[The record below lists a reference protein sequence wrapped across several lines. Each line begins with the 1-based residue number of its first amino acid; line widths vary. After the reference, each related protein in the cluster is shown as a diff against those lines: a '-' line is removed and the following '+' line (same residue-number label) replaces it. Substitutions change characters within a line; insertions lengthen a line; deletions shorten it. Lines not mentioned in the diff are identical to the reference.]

1 MAKVLVAERL
11 DDRGLARLVAAGH
24 DVDVRLGLPRADLVS
39 AMSDVDALIVRS
51 ATRVD
56 AELLKS
62 AERLQVVGRAG
73 RGVDNIDVDTATDR
87 GVMVVS
93 APEANTVSNAEHAVA
108 LALAIARHIPESHA
122 QLQSGHWERRPW
134 MGRELYGKTASIL
147 GLGRVGRLVAERL
160 RSFQM
165 RVLAWDA
172 YLPAEAAER
181 LGVTLGEL
189 DWVAAEA
196 DLLVVMLP
204 GSSELE
210 HVVDGRLLSL
220 MKPTALVVNAAR
232 GRLVD
237 EEALADAIRDGR
249 VAGAA
254 IDTFVREP
262 DTDSAPAP
270 VSPLIGLP
278 GVITTPHLGGSTE
291 EAQERV
297 ATVVADQ
304 VVEALAGAVP
314 AFAVNLPAAPTT
326 PLLRPYVPL
335 AESLARLFA
344 ALTRPLPAEVQLTI
358 EGAIAAEDTRILVIG
373 ALRGLLRSATGEAV
387 SYVNARQLAE
397 RLGVTIREATTP
409 SETDY
414 TSTISLA
421 GAGHTVS
428 GAIVAASQRIVELE
442 RYAIEAPLAPNLLLV
457 RNDDRLGMVAAVGAA
472 LRDAQINIAD
482 MRLGRRAGE
491 TTALMVISTDQPVST
506 DVTDALTRVDGIDR
520 AVALSL

>member
-11 DDRGLARLVAAGH
+11 DDRGLARLADAGH
-24 DVDVRLGLPRADLVS
+24 EVDVRVGLERAELAEALGTAE
-39 AMSDVDALIVRS
+39 ALIVRS

-56 AELLKS
+56 AELLE
-62 AERLQVVGRAG
+62 AGGRLQVVGRAG
-73 RGVDNIDVDTATDR
+73 RGVDNIDVDEATRR

-93 APEANTVSNAEHAVA
+93 APEANTISNAEHAVA
-108 LALAIARHIPESHA
+108 LALAVARNIPAAHT
-122 QLQSGHWERRPW
+122 QLQSGRWERRPW

-165 RVLAWDA
+165 RVLAWDS

-189 DWVAAEA
+189 DWVASEA

-204 GSSELE
+204 GSPDLV
-210 HVVDGRLLSL
+210 HTVDSRLLSL
-220 MKPTALVVNAAR
+220 MKPTALLVNAAR
-232 GRLVD
+232 GSLVD
-237 EEALADAIRDGR
+237 ERALADAIRTGR
-249 VAGAA
+249 LAGAA
-254 IDTFVREP
+254 VDTFAGEP
-262 DTDSAPAP
+262 LTDSAQAPA
-270 VSPLIGLP
+270 SPLLGLP
-278 GVITTPHLGGSTE
+278 GVVTTPHLGGSTE

-314 AFAVNLPAAPTT
+314 SFAVNLPAAPTT
-326 PLLRPYVPL
+326 PLLRPYVSL

-344 ALTRPLPAEVQLTI
+344 GITRPLPVEVQLTI
-358 EGAIAAEDTRILVIG
+358 EGAIASEDTRILVIA

-387 SYVNARQLAE
+387 SYVNAHQLAE
-397 RLGVTIREATTP
+397 RLGITIREATTP

-421 GAGHTVS
+421 GGGHSVS
-428 GAIVAASQRIVELE
+428 GAIIAASPRIVELE

-457 RNDDRLGMVAAVGAA
+457 RNDDRLGMVAAVGAT
-472 LRDAQINIAD
+472 LRDSHVNIAD
-482 MRLGRRAGE
+482 MRLGRRPGE
-491 TTALMVISTDQPVST
+491 STALMVISTDQRVPT
-506 DVTDALTRVDGIDR
+506 EATEALRQVDGIDT
-520 AVALSL
+520 AVALTL